1 VKIGEDVP
9 MGTGM
14 SALDEDRR
22 IEALH
27 RLGVL
32 DAPAEERFDRV
43 VRLARQLFDVPT
55 ALVSL
60 VDRDRVVHLAR
71 EGFDERVVRA
81 DESFCTHA
89 VQQEGTFVVEDATLD
104 PRFVD
109 NPYVLQPNGVRFYAG
124 QPLVAPGG
132 HRVGTLCIA
141 DTRPRHFTAEQ
152 AALLRDLAQWVQ
164 KELVID
170 SEMER
175 AAQVQAGLLPRDLP
189 DVPGYQVV
197 GACLPSRSVGGD
209 FYDWAVTRDG
219 RLVLSLVDVMGK
231 GAGAAIMAASVRAVL
246 RGSAQGQ
253 DVARSLLYAGAILH
267 ADLSGAG
274 VFATAFHAA
283 LDPATGEVTY
293 ADAGHGLTVVV
304 RADGTAAR
312 LPALGLPLGVLD
324 EPDREQGSVTLAPGD
339 VLVTFSD
346 GVLDL
351 TGGTSERAVEQVEQ
365 IAREAGS
372 AQEVV
377 DGVLR
382 LSLGAADRPDDL
394 TVVAVRRDG

>member
-1 VKIGEDVP
+1 VKIGEDRP
-9 MGTGM
+9 MGSGVTDV
-14 SALDEDRR
+14 DEDRR
-22 IEALH
+22 VEALQ

-71 EGFDERVVRA
+71 LGFDEREVPAA
-81 DESFCTHA
+81 DSFCTQA
-89 VQQEGTFVVEDATLD
+89 VRQDEMLVVEDATLD

-109 NPYVLQPNGVRFYAG
+109 NPYVTQPGGIRFYAG

-132 HRVGTLCIA
+132 YRVGTLCIA
-141 DTRPRHFTAEQ
+141 DTRPRRFTPEQ

-175 AAQVQAGLLPRDLP
+175 AAQVQAGLLPHGAPDLP
-189 DVPGYQVV
+189 GYEVA

-209 FYDWAVTRDG
+209 FYDWSVAPG
-219 RLVLSLVDVMGK
+219 GLVLSLVDVMGK
-231 GAGAAIMAASVRAVL
+231 GAGAAIMAAAVRAVL
-246 RGSAQGQ
+246 RGSAQGA

-267 ADLSGAG
+267 SDLSGAG

-283 LDPATGEVTY
+283 LDAGTGVVTY

-304 RADGTAAR
+304 RADGTADR

-324 EPDREQGSVTLAPGD
+324 EPEREQGSVKLEAGD
-339 VLVTFSD
+339 VLVSFSD
-346 GVLDL
+346 GLLDL
-351 TGGTSERAVEQVEQ
+351 VGGTSDLAFAAVQRA
-365 IAREAGS
+365 AAGAGS

-377 DGVLR
+377 DAVLR
-382 LSLGAADRPDDL
+382 LSLGAEDRPDDL
-394 TVVAVRRDG
+394 TVLAVRRLG